1 MLWPDFVSVLLQ
13 LIRAAP
19 LALRS
24 SVTPQLWV
32 PVGAAWA
39 RTAAG
44 ISLESSAL
52 SSPAQRRA
60 VVRWA
65 CVTTAWTSTKR
76 DKAIHAN
83 GWLRVAF
90 FGFLGIFGKWWKKL
104 GKKKKKLL
112 CTQELIAP
120 SFQRV
125 CIHSLASLRFVFPW
139 GLLQHLPRW
148 EPALQPSPWSGHLR
162 GLAYSISTCLD
173 PSSNV
178 SLLKLAG
185 GFPNY

>member
-1 MLWPDFVSVLLQ
+1 MGPCRGSLSQDCCWDFPGELCSELPCP
-13 LIRAAP
+13 AP
-19 LALRS
+19 CSR
-24 SVTPQLWV
+24 
-32 PVGAAWA
+32 
-39 RTAAG
+39 
-44 ISLESSAL
+44 AL
-52 SSPAQRRA
+52 SVRNHGVNLHKKGQSHPRKRMAACCFFWFSRDLWK
-60 VVRWA
+60 VVKETRE
-65 CVTTAWTSTKR
+65 
-76 DKAIHAN
+76 
-83 GWLRVAF
+83 
-90 FGFLGIFGKWWKKL
+90 
-104 GKKKKKLL
+104 KKKKLL

-139 GLLQHLPRW
+139 GLFQHLPRW